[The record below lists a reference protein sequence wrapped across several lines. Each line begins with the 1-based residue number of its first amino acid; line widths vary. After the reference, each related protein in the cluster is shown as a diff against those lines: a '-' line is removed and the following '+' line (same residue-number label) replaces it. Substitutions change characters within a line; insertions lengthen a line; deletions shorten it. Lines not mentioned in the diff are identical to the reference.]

1 MAKTLAT
8 LFVRIIRDE
17 RIYRK
22 VCDEVRTAD
31 VSSLQSMDKSL
42 KYTEM
47 VDTSSSYFVKITKNA
62 GVCQQQ
68 LGHSKV

>member
-17 RIYRK
+17 RVYKK
-22 VCDEVRTAD
+22 VCEEVRSVD
-31 VSSLQSMDKSL
+31 MSSLQAMDKSL

-47 VDTSSSYFVKITKNA
+47 VGISRSLQCNKLVKFLKRQA
-62 GVCQQQ
+62 W
-68 LGHSKV
+68 

>member
-17 RIYRK
+17 RIYKK
-22 VCDEVRTAD
+22 VCDEVRSAD
-31 VSSLQSMDKSL
+31 LTSLQTMDKSL

-47 VDTSSSYFVKITKNA
+47 VKTVSS
-62 GVCQQQ
+62 
-68 LGHSKV
+68 